1 MRQVRFSKVATAVL
15 VGGLTLGLAGCGG
28 KGGDGF
34 TSTFGNLLAYNST
47 KAPPLTPTSSLEQT
61 IAVECPTVG
70 VTDGQAAY
78 RSGGADGSSVRY
90 QFSFGE
96 LAREC
101 TAGNGQVTIRVGVSG
116 YVLAGPA
123 GGPGTYS
130 VPVTILV
137 KSQDTEQVVASRVVR
152 VSATIKP
159 GESQAAFTFVA
170 DPISVPYLRPEADQD
185 YDIFVGFDPRGGAA
199 EKPVRSSRKPKRG

>member
-1 MRQVRFSKVATAVL
+1 
-15 VGGLTLGLAGCGG
+15 
-28 KGGDGF
+28 
-34 TSTFGNLLAYNST
+34 
-47 KAPPLTPTSSLEQT
+47 LEQAL
-61 IAVECPTVG
+61 AVECPTVG
-70 VTDGQAAY
+70 VTEGQAAF

-123 GGPGTYS
+123 GGPGNYT
-130 VPVTILV
+130 VPVSIMV
-137 KSQDTEQVVASRVVR
+137 RSQDTQKVVASRVVR
-152 VSATIKP
+152 VSAAIKP
-159 GESQAAFTFVA
+159 GESQSAFSFVA
-170 DPISVPYLRPEADQD
+170 DPISLPYLRPEADQD
-185 YDIFVGFDPRGGAA
+185 YEIFVGFDPRGGAA